1 MNEKLFE
8 DLQKL
13 HITKET
19 KKYYNV
25 INNVSHNRAN
35 VVLMHDSANHRGTVN
50 ALRDIIRYG
59 KDNGYSFKAITNDTP
74 VVRHGVNN

>member
-1 MNEKLFE
+1 MYILIGMLILMMLVVMVIYN
-8 DLQKL
+8 
-13 HITKET
+13 
-19 KKYYNV
+19 NV
-25 INNVSHNRAN
+25 INGLSHNKTN
-35 VVLMHDSANHRGTVN
+35 IVLMHDSANHRSTVN

>member
-1 MNEKLFE
+1 
-8 DLQKL
+8 
-13 HITKET
+13 
-19 KKYYNV
+19 
-25 INNVSHNRAN
+25 
-35 VVLMHDSANHRGTVN
+35 MHDSANHRGTVN